1 MGPGWVHC
9 WPLLL
14 HMTIIQNIFNLLIMN
29 SCVCISK
36 QTHISK
42 MADNE
47 LPMNL
52 REDKVS
58 EETKKL
64 ISSLPTDKD
73 FQGNL
78 CKYQGCWYY
87 YNTLQAVIN
96 FHNNFQPQ
104 DTDVILAS
112 SPKSGTTWLKAL
124 TVALLE
130 RSKHHDDHPLLS
142 DNPHALVPFLENN
155 LYLKSSTPDLTK
167 YSSSSS
173 SSPRVFATHMPLH
186 TLKEGLN
193 GSPCKIVFMCRN
205 AKDAG
210 VTFYGP
216 FWDQVLSYWRGSL
229 EDPSRVLFMKYEEM
243 KEEPYAQLKRLA
255 EFLGCPFT
263 EEELESGSVDKVLEL
278 CSLRSLSDL
287 EINKSGK
294 NVNGVDYKFYFR
306 KGEVCDWKNHLTPE
320 MERRIDM
327 IIEEKLKGSGLSF

>member
-1 MGPGWVHC
+1 
-9 WPLLL
+9 
-14 HMTIIQNIFNLLIMN
+14 
-29 SCVCISK
+29 
-36 QTHISK
+36 

-52 REDKVS
+52 REDNVS

-73 FQGNL
+73 CIGKL

-87 YNTLQAVIN
+87 YNTLQGVIN
-96 FHNNFQPQ
+96 FQNNFQAQ
-104 DTDVILAS
+104 ETDIILAS

-173 SSPRVFATHMPLH
+173 PRLFATHMPLL
-186 TLKEGLN
+186 TVKEGLK

-205 AKDAG
+205 AKDALISLWYFRCKYQKLEMTRGILESMFESLCSG
-210 VTFYGP
+210 VSFYGP
-216 FWDQVLSYWRGSL
+216 IWDHVLSYWRGSL
-229 EDPSRVLFMKYEEM
+229 EDPSHVLFMKYEEM

-263 EEELESGSVDKVLEL
+263 EEEEESGAVDKILEL

-287 EINKSGK
+287 EINRTGK
-294 NVNGVDYKFYFR
+294 TSNGVDYKFYFR
-306 KGEVCDWKNHLTPE
+306 KGEVGDSKNHLTPE
-320 MERRIDM
+320 MESKIDM

>member
-1 MGPGWVHC
+1 MEA
-9 WPLLL
+9 LE
-14 HMTIIQNIFNLLIMN
+14 
-29 SCVCISK
+29 K
-36 QTHISK
+36 
-42 MADNE
+42 
-47 LPMNL
+47 
-52 REDKVS
+52 
-58 EETKKL
+58 
-64 ISSLPTDKD
+64 SSVAKILWRHRKSNKD
-73 FQGNL
+73 FQGRRL
-78 CKYQGCWYY
+78 CKYQGSWYY

-104 DTDVILAS
+104 ETDIILAS

-130 RSKHHDDHPLLS
+130 RSKQQDDDPLNHPLRS
-142 DNPHALVPFLENN
+142 DNPHGIVPFLENN

-167 YSSSSS
+167 YSSS
-173 SSPRVFATHMPLH
+173 PRLFATHMPLH
-186 TLKEGLN
+186 TLKEGLK

-205 AKDAG
+205 AKDVLISMWYFVCKYQRVEASRSILESLFESLCSG

-263 EEELESGSVDKVLEL
+263 EEELESGSVDMILEL

-306 KGEVCDWKNHLTPE
+306 KGEVGDWKNHLTPE
-320 MERRIDM
+320 MESRIDM
-327 IIEEKLKGSGLSF
+327 IIEEKLGGSGLSF

>member
-1 MGPGWVHC
+1 MDH
-9 WPLLL
+9 
-14 HMTIIQNIFNLLIMN
+14 
-29 SCVCISK
+29 
-36 QTHISK
+36 
-42 MADNE
+42 NE
-47 LPMNL
+47 LPVNL
-52 REDKVS
+52 REDKIS

-64 ISSLPTDKD
+64 ITSLPTDKD
-73 FQGNL
+73 SQGNL

-87 YNTLQAVIN
+87 YNTFQAVIS
-96 FHNNFQPQ
+96 FQKHFQPQ
-104 DTDVILAS
+104 DTDIILAS
-112 SPKSGTTWLKAL
+112 TPKSGTTWLKAL

-130 RSKHHDDHPLLS
+130 RSKHHDDHPLNHPLSKHHDDHPLLS
-142 DNPHALVPFLENN
+142 DNPHAIVPFSENN

-186 TLKEGLN
+186 TLKEGLR

-205 AKDAG
+205 AKDALISMWYFICKNQRVEATRSILESLFESLCRG

-243 KEEPYAQLKRLA
+243 KEEPCVQLKRLA

-263 EEELESGSVDKVLEL
+263 EEEEESGAVEKILEL

-287 EINKSGK
+287 EANKSGK
-294 NVNGVDYKFYFR
+294 TVNGVDHKFFFR
-306 KGEVCDWKNHLTPE
+306 KGEVGDWKNHLTPE
-320 MERRIDM
+320 MERRID
-327 IIEEKLKGSGLSF
+327 

>member
-1 MGPGWVHC
+1 MDH
-9 WPLLL
+9 
-14 HMTIIQNIFNLLIMN
+14 
-29 SCVCISK
+29 K
-36 QTHISK
+36 
-42 MADNE
+42 E

-58 EETKKL
+58 EEIKKL
-64 ISSLPTDKD
+64 ISSLPRDKD
-73 FQGNL
+73 LHGNL

-104 DTDVILAS
+104 DTDIILAS
-112 SPKSGTTWLKAL
+112 SPKSGTTWIKAL

-130 RSKHHDDHPLLS
+130 RSNDPLNHPLLS
-142 DNPHALVPFLENN
+142 DNPHSLVPFLENN
-155 LYLKSSTPDLTK
+155 LYLKSSAPDLTK
-167 YSSSSS
+167 YSS
-173 SSPRVFATHMPLH
+173 PRLFATHMPLH
-186 TLKEGLN
+186 TLKEGLK

-205 AKDAG
+205 AKDVLISMWYFVCKYQRVEVTRSVLESLFESLCSGA
-210 VTFYGP
+210 TFYGP

-243 KEEPYAQLKRLA
+243 KEEPRVQLKRLA

-263 EEELESGSVDKVLEL
+263 EEEVESGAVDKILEL
-278 CSLRSLSDL
+278 CSLRNLSDL

-306 KGEVCDWKNHLTPE
+306 KGEVGDSKSHLTPE
-320 MERRIDM
+320 MERRIDT
-327 IIEEKLKGSGLSF
+327 IIEEKLRGSGLSF

>member
-1 MGPGWVHC
+1 MDH
-9 WPLLL
+9 
-14 HMTIIQNIFNLLIMN
+14 
-29 SCVCISK
+29 
-36 QTHISK
+36 
-42 MADNE
+42 NE
-47 LPMNL
+47 LPTTV
-52 REDKVS
+52 REDYIS

-64 ISSLPTDKD
+64 ISSLPVNKD
-73 FQGNL
+73 SQGNL

-87 YNTLQAVIN
+87 YNTLQGAIN
-96 FHNNFQPQ
+96 FQNHFQPH

-112 SPKSGTTWLKAL
+112 FPKSGTTWLKAL

-130 RSKHHDDHPLLS
+130 RSSKHHDDHPLLSDNPHAIRSKHHDGHPLLS

-173 SSPRVFATHMPLH
+173 PRLFATHMPLL
-186 TLKEGLN
+186 TVKEGLK

-205 AKDAG
+205 AKDALISLWYFRCKYQKLEMTRGILESMFESLCSG
-210 VTFYGP
+210 VSFYGP
-216 FWDQVLSYWRGSL
+216 IWDQVLSYWRGSL

-255 EFLGCPFT
+255 EFFGCPFT
-263 EEELESGSVDKVLEL
+263 EEEEESGGVEKILEL
-278 CSLRSLSDL
+278 CSLPSLSDL

-306 KGEVCDWKNHLTPE
+306 KGEVGDSKNHLTPE
-320 MERRIDM
+320 MESKID
-327 IIEEKLKGSGLSF
+327 

>member
-1 MGPGWVHC
+1 MDHNEVPGH
-9 WPLLL
+9 LG
-14 HMTIIQNIFNLLIMN
+14 
-29 SCVCISK
+29 
-36 QTHISK
+36 
-42 MADNE
+42 
-47 LPMNL
+47 
-52 REDKVS
+52 EDKVT

-64 ISSLPTDKD
+64 ISSLPKDKD
-73 FQGNL
+73 SQGRRL
-78 CKYQGCWYY
+78 CKYKGSWYY
-87 YNTLQAVIN
+87 YNTLQGLIN

-104 DTDVILAS
+104 ETDIILAS

-142 DNPHALVPFLENN
+142 DNPHAIVPFLENN

-186 TLKEGLN
+186 TLKEGLR

-205 AKDAG
+205 AKDALISMWYFICKNQSVEATRSILESLFESLCRG

-255 EFLGCPFT
+255 EFLGCPFS

-306 KGEVCDWKNHLTPE
+306 KGEVGDWKNHLTPE

>member
-1 MGPGWVHC
+1 MDH
-9 WPLLL
+9 
-14 HMTIIQNIFNLLIMN
+14 
-29 SCVCISK
+29 
-36 QTHISK
+36 
-42 MADNE
+42 NE
-47 LPMNL
+47 LPATV
-52 REDKVS
+52 REDYIS

-64 ISSLPTDKD
+64 ISSLPVNKD
-73 FQGNL
+73 SQGNL

-87 YNTLQAVIN
+87 YNTLQGAIN
-96 FHNNFQPQ
+96 FQNHFQPH

-124 TVALLE
+124 TVALSE
-130 RSKHHDDHPLLS
+130 RSKHHDDHPLLSKHHDDHPLLS

-173 SSPRVFATHMPLH
+173 PRLFATHMPLL
-186 TLKEGLN
+186 TVKEGLK

-205 AKDAG
+205 AKDALISLWYFRCKYQKLEMTRGILESMFESLCSG
-210 VTFYGP
+210 VSFYGP
-216 FWDQVLSYWRGSL
+216 IWDQVLSYWRGSL

-255 EFLGCPFT
+255 EFFGCPFT
-263 EEELESGSVDKVLEL
+263 EEEEESGGVEKILEL
-278 CSLRSLSDL
+278 CSLPSLSDL

-306 KGEVCDWKNHLTPE
+306 KGEVGDSKNHLTPE
-320 MERRIDM
+320 MESKIDM

>member
-1 MGPGWVHC
+1 
-9 WPLLL
+9 
-14 HMTIIQNIFNLLIMN
+14 
-29 SCVCISK
+29 
-36 QTHISK
+36 

-73 FQGNL
+73 FQGRRL
-78 CKYQGCWYY
+78 CKYKGSWYY

-104 DTDVILAS
+104 ETDIILAS

-130 RSKHHDDHPLLS
+130 RSKQQDDDHLNHPLLS
-142 DNPHALVPFLENN
+142 DNPHGIVPFLENN

-167 YSSSSS
+167 YSSS
-173 SSPRVFATHMPLH
+173 PRLFATHMPLH
-186 TLKEGLN
+186 TVKEGLR

-205 AKDAG
+205 AKDALISMWYFVCKYQRVEASRSILESLFESLCSG

-263 EEELESGSVDKVLEL
+263 EEELESGSVDMILEL

-306 KGEVCDWKNHLTPE
+306 KGEVGDWKNHLNPE
-320 MERRIDM
+320 MESRIDM
-327 IIEEKLKGSGLSF
+327 IIEEKLRGSGLSF